1 MINLRATIKE
11 LENLIPTIGET
22 LTPIIQS
29 EAGCGKTSLLKAI
42 EKKLGNKYDYIYV
55 DCPVKDMSDIA
66 MTIPNHQTK
75 TLDTYTG
82 SLFKLD
88 SDRPKVILLDEFM
101 KSPKLCQIIYT
112 RMMLERCVGDI
123 PLPKGSIVFGT
134 SNNQADGL
142 GDTMLA
148 HAGNRVCLVEMEKP
162 QVDDWLVW
170 ATENG
175 VSPLIRAFVH
185 TFPRVLASYRDSG
198 QEDNP
203 YIFNPKKPQLSFVS
217 PRSLAKCSVIVDN
230 KDKLGDNLTMCAL
243 AGTIGASA
251 SADMSAFL
259 RLEKE
264 LPTFDEILK
273 EPEITTIPESISA
286 QLMLMFQAVD
296 KIKQQS
302 DLTSFMKYIKRIP
315 SSEIQAIFFTMLM
328 RNSKSVKIARG
339 NKEIADWAVDNFNI
353 M

>member
-112 RMMLERCVGDI
+112 RLMLERCVGDI
-123 PLPKGSIVFGT
+123 PLPDGSIVFGT